1 MNSFLKSYKMLA
13 FAALLLALQTQAQ
26 APMQD
31 SVKADRVSLKRD
43 GSYLAP

>member
-26 APMQD
+26 ARMRD
-31 SVKADRVSLKRD
+31 RVKAYRVSLKR
-43 GSYLAP
+43 